1 MLKLGSTG
9 WNLSV
14 EIVGL
19 NGLFNERLLEAFQ
32 HIRSLESLELQQAED
47 LEITWLDVLKAAAV
61 RHSKGSQKLKL
72 LINKELMRKDIVWS
86 ACRSRSISY
95 LKIRLLTVHEPFE
108 IAQIATFGLE
118 EFEFVKSLKWL
129 CLGHIQK
136 FNRKCGSPTSLQIY
150 RNS

>member
-72 LINKELMRKDIVWS
+72 LINKELTNEERH
-86 ACRSRSISY
+86 
-95 LKIRLLTVHEPFE
+95 RLVSMP
-108 IAQIATFGLE
+108 
-118 EFEFVKSLKWL
+118 
-129 CLGHIQK
+129 
-136 FNRKCGSPTSLQIY
+136 
-150 RNS
+150 